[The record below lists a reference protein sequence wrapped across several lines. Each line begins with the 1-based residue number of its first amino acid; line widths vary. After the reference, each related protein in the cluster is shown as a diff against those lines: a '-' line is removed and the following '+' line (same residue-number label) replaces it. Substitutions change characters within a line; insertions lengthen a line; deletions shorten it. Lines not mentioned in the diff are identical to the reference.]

1 MRQMSVKGGINIVL
15 LPYGFL
21 DQDTILLEGLEAESK
36 LTSAHFF
43 IRIHYALI
51 TVLDKAT

>member
-1 MRQMSVKGGINIVL
+1 VKGGINIVL